1 MQQRIKFSVLAVLGV
16 YCTLV
21 LIASVYLQIYWLFFL
36 LIVCLN
42 ALILLVTGRFFVRLF
57 IFPFSVFVARNMV
70 EVLQNEKLCKEL
82 YTLNNYVQRYFEFF
96 FENAG
101 KDAPEGQEESKEKNP
116 AAENHVESNGKPP
129 K

>member
-1 MQQRIKFSVLAVLGV
+1 MPSFSGAPPSNEKHHAYLENYLHSEVRLQQRIKFTVLAVLGV

-36 LIVCLN
+36 LIVCSN
-42 ALILLVTGRFFVRLF
+42 ALCLLVTGRFFVRLF

-82 YTLNNYVQRYFEFF
+82 YTLNNYV
-96 FENAG
+96 
-101 KDAPEGQEESKEKNP
+101 
-116 AAENHVESNGKPP
+116 
-129 K
+129 